1 MQAMNPAAPQPARR
15 SPSSGQQ
22 RAQRTRDAILAAAV
36 GEFAA
41 EGFAGAR
48 IDAIAERS
56 QANKQRIY
64 HYFGSKDGLFRAVQ
78 ADAIAKLIA
87 CEEAVLAHADA
98 DPSRLTEHLRD
109 GYVVFHRDHPE
120 FRRIL
125 AWANLA
131 GIIPEA
137 GSAAPRAAV
146 LKRLKKAFQ
155 RAQALG
161 GAPADCDFATW
172 LVAVTSIVYF
182 IFSNQRTASVNLGLS
197 LSSAAACEELT
208 RAAVALLGPAQPG
221 KARQT

>member
-1 MQAMNPAAPQPARR
+1 MSVQK
-15 SPSSGQQ
+15 

-64 HYFGSKDGLFRAVQ
+64 AYFGSKDGLFRAVQ
-78 ADAIAKLIA
+78 ADAIAKLVA
-87 CEEAVLAHADA
+87 CEETVLARAES
-98 DPSRLTEHLRD
+98 DPAHLTDHLRD
-109 GYVVFHRDHPE
+109 GYVAFHRDHPE

-131 GIIPEA
+131 GIIPERDR
-137 GSAAPRAAV
+137 AAPRAAV
-146 LKRLKKAFQ
+146 LKRLQKLFR
-155 RAQALG
+155 RAQECG
-161 GAPADCDFATW
+161 GAPPGCDFATW

-182 IFSNQRTASVNLGLS
+182 IFSNQRTASVNLGLP
-197 LSSAAACEELT
+197 LADARACEAMA
-208 RAAVALLGPAQPG
+208 RAAIALLGTPARRTATP
-221 KARQT
+221 